1 MKFQI
6 LFLFSIV
13 SFSIFAQEVTL
24 DINQDYIPI
33 IMQKGDTLISSV
45 LTGNQWLM
53 NGVPM
58 DGKTNKELI
67 ATKSGEY
74 IVAVNDSTGCT
85 SFSEPVQMIIDEVAS
100 VLVSD
105 FVCAVYPNPSNG
117 LFQVS
122 MISDQHSTIK
132 MKLIAVDGKTVF
144 RQKSIHSPGKQLI
157 QFGKTSL
164 PTGTY
169 TLQIDFGT
177 KTLSRK
183 VIVEKLK

>member
-1 MKFQI
+1 MKSQI

-13 SFSIFAQEVTL
+13 SLSISAQEVTL

-33 IMQKGDTLISSV
+33 ITQKGDTLISSAF
-45 LTGNQWLM
+45 TGNQWLM
-53 NGVPM
+53 NGVLM

-74 IVAVNDSTGCT
+74 IVAVTDSTGCA
-85 SFSEPVQMIIDEVAS
+85 SSSEPVQVIINDVAS
-100 VLVSD
+100 VLTSD

-122 MISDQHSTIK
+122 IISDQYSTIK
-132 MKLIAVDGKTVF
+132 MELIAVDGKIVF
-144 RQKSIHSPGKQLI
+144 RQKSIHSPRKQLI

-177 KTLSRK
+177 KTLNRK
-183 VIVEKLK
+183 VIVE